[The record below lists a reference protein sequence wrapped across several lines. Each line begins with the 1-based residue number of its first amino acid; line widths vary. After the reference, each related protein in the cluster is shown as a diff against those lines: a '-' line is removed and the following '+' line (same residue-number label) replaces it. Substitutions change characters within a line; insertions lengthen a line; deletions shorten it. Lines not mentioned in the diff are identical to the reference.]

1 LRGGDRRPLAAESA
15 LSPFKMSYP
24 ECQMQAVSSARET
37 GLSGAMTRTDY
48 SGRVQ
53 MKRAYKF
60 RAYPTRPQEG
70 RAAHLLADHC
80 DLYNAALEERREA
93 WRRHSASVSYGTQS
107 AQLGAI
113 RAADPHGQGRHS
125 FTAQQQTLRRL
136 DVVFRTFYA
145 RAQAGGAG
153 YPRFKAYSRFHQVLF
168 VAGDGARWEPAVG
181 RWAYARFRAVGSV
194 KVRQHRPVA
203 GAVKTLQLKREQR
216 RWYVIVVTDC
226 EPVPLPATGRKV
238 GVDVGVARFLTTS
251 AGDVIANPRFLV
263 NAQDVIAELQRRMER
278 ARRGS
283 GNRKRIRRQLAREW
297 RKVRSRRRD
306 FHHKTARTLVSEF
319 DVIALEKLNTWAMTH
334 RPAPRLDDAG
344 AWLPNGAAAKAGL
357 NKVILDAGWAQFT
370 TILTGKA
377 EEAGRRVVLVNP
389 ARTSTDCHQCGARCH
404 RPRQNLVICPEHG
417 GMDADINAAHNIATR
432 AGLGSGH
439 AYTA

>member
-1 LRGGDRRPLAAESA
+1 
-15 LSPFKMSYP
+15 M
-24 ECQMQAVSSARET
+24 
-37 GLSGAMTRTDY
+37 SGAAIRTDY
-48 SGRVQ
+48 SGRMQ

-60 RAYPTRPQEG
+60 RAYPTLPQQG
-70 RAAHLLADHC
+70 RAVHLLAGHC

-93 WRRHSASVSYGTQS
+93 WRRHSASISYSTQS
-107 AQLGAI
+107 AQLRAI
-113 RAADPHGQGRHS
+113 RAADPDGQGRHS

-136 DVVFRTFYA
+136 DAVFRAFYA
-145 RAQAGGAG
+145 RARASGAG

-168 VAGDGARWEPAVG
+168 VARGGVRWEPAAG

-194 KVRQHRPVA
+194 KVRQHRRVT
-203 GAVKTLQLKREQR
+203 GTVKTLQLKREHR
-216 RWYVIVVTDC
+216 RWYVIVVADR
-226 EPVPLPATGRKV
+226 EPVPLPATRRKV

-251 AGDVIANPRFLV
+251 AGGAIANPQFLANV
-263 NAQDVIAELQRRMER
+263 QDVIADLQRRMAR

-319 DVIALEKLNTWAMTH
+319 DVIALEKLNTRAMTH
-334 RPAPRLDDAG
+334 RPAPRPDDAG
-344 AWLPNGAAAKAGL
+344 AWPPNGAAAKAGL
-357 NKVILDAGWAQFT
+357 NKVILDAGWAQFM

-389 ARTSTDCHQCGARCH
+389 ARTSTNCHRCGARCH
-404 RPRQNLVICPEHG
+404 RPRQNPVICPEHG
-417 GMDADINAAHNIATR
+417 GMDADINAARNIATR
-432 AGLGSGH
+432 AGLDSGH